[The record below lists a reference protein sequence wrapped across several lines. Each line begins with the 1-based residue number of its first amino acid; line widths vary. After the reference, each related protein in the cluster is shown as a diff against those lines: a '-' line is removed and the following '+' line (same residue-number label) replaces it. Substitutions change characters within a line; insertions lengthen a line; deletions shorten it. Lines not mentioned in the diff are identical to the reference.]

1 MNHARFFRILLP
13 VLMVSA
19 AVWVAMATGSR
30 VEAATATASGSY
42 ALTFHVAA
50 PSTVPDGSTLTCSAT
65 ITPQLSTFDRLVAR
79 PAPAKSVQG
88 VGKVVGSSG
97 NCTVQVPFAFA
108 VRNPGNGAALSYR
121 IDAFTSAGPAFV
133 RTQQGISVAYP
144 QPGTTASLSL
154 GVNL

>member
-19 AVWVAMATGSR
+19 AVWVAMATGSG

-65 ITPQLSTFDRLVAR
+65 IAPQLSTFDRLVAR
-79 PAPAKSVQG
+79 PAPAHSVQG
-88 VGKVVGSSG
+88 VGKLVGSSG

-108 VRNPGNGAALSYR
+108 VRNPANGAALSYR
-121 IDAFTSAGPAFV
+121 IDAFTRQGPAFQ
-133 RTQQGISVAYP
+133 RTQQGITLAYP
-144 QPGTTASLSL
+144 QPGTTASVGLNVSL
-154 GVNL
+154 

>member
-1 MNHARFFRILLP
+1 MNHPRIFRILLP
-13 VLMVSA
+13 VLMLSA
-19 AVWVAMATGSR
+19 AVWVALASGSR

-50 PSTVPDGSTLTCSAT
+50 PTTVPDGSTLTCKAT
-65 ITPQLSTFDRLVAR
+65 VAPKLSLFDRLVAR
-79 PAPAKSVQG
+79 PAPAESVEG

-108 VRNPGNGAALSYR
+108 VRDRGNGAALSYR
-121 IDAFTSAGPAFV
+121 IDAFTSEGPAFV
-133 RTQQGISVAYP
+133 RTQQGIPVAYP

-154 GVNL
+154 GVTL

>member
-42 ALTFHVAA
+42 ALTFHVAT
-50 PSTVPDGSTLTCSAT
+50 PTTVPDGATLKCRASV
-65 ITPQLSTFDRLVAR
+65 TPRLSTFDRLVAQ
-79 PAPAKSVQG
+79 PAPAESVAG

-121 IDAFTSAGPAFV
+121 IDAYTSAGPAFV
-133 RTQQGISVAYP
+133 RTQQNIPVAYP
-144 QPGTTASLSL
+144 QSGATASVLL
-154 GVNL
+154 GVSL